1 MEILHLTARVRHVVN
16 VSRVFP
22 LIRDRD
28 RVSVF
33 VQIYVGPRFLGGV
46 MFILVIRCN
55 LGRAGIRGNI
65 ATMHRFFARVVTLK
79 GTKLT
84 HYVVAFTNPF
94 RNFPKEKKEIKYYY
108 IVWLKKN
115 RETKNYFDSV
125 RSYVYVY

>member
-55 LGRAGIRGNI
+55 FGRAGIRGNI

-84 HYVVAFTNPF
+84 HHVVAFTNPF
-94 RNFPKEKKEIKYYY
+94 PTEIFQKK
-108 IVWLKKN
+108 KK
-115 RETKNYFDSV
+115 K
-125 RSYVYVY
+125 